1 MSWIRGFAPL
11 LALLCTA
18 TIALADGL
26 SSPADPAL
34 SGFSAAR
41 LMRIGAWLQAKAD
54 TLTPSD
60 PVIPGAVVAIAR
72 QGRLAYLQA
81 IGFQDRAK
89 TIPMRA
95 NSIFWIASMTKP
107 VTSVAAM
114 ILVDEDKLELDAP
127 VARYLP
133 EVGAMQVARP
143 EEGGSLA
150 LEPPRRAMSV
160 RDLLRHTSGLIYPGM
175 DFADPGPASE
185 AIHALYNSKQIFRG
199 DRTLADFVAGLAA
212 YPLAHQPGEVWEYSW
227 GADVLARV
235 VEVASGEPFDE
246 FLQTRIFDPLK
257 MVDTGFF
264 VPADKLDRLVDEPVE
279 RDPRFDISKPRKLL
293 SGGGGLAS
301 TAPDYL
307 RFCEMLLNGGE
318 LDGARILSPQAVAA
332 MTADAMPAGIHFAG
346 SLVGPKHGTSWGLGF
361 EIRTDPITSYAP
373 GSIGSFRWSG
383 VWGTYFWVDP
393 AEKLAVVQMIQAAPG
408 AAGEAFSAIRRLAY
422 GALAI
427 PDHSEPQAS
436 QVAAPPQALG
446 AYEGFYTFGRST
458 SVRDPDGSV
467 FSPFGG
473 IGADVGRVGGEIRVL
488 RALARSP
495 AARAGLRAG
504 DVVTAIDGVA
514 TAGLDI
520 DAIVA
525 RLRGAPGTEAALEV
539 RRVGVEGSNR
549 IVVVRGLIHPQ
560 GVDVDIRLGADG
572 LIAEAN
578 GLWPI
583 LDFDLGKPVPLAPIA
598 KDEFRASGDDR
609 THFQFVRDAEGKIV
623 GAILDPGP
631 DELRGVRID

>member
-1 MSWIRGFAPL
+1 M
-11 LALLCTA
+11 A
-18 TIALADGL
+18 TVALADEL
-26 SSPADPAL
+26 SGPADPRL

-54 TLTPSD
+54 ALKPTD
-60 PVIPGAVVAIAR
+60 PVIPGAVVAIGR

-81 IGFQDRAK
+81 VGFQDRAK

-107 VTSVAAM
+107 VTSVAVM
-114 ILVDEDKLELDAP
+114 ILVDEGKLELDAP

-143 EEGGSLA
+143 DEKGGYA
-150 LEPPRRAMSV
+150 LEAPHRAMTV

-185 AIHALYNSKQIFRG
+185 AIHALYNSKPIFES
-199 DRTLADFVAGLAA
+199 DSTLADFVAGVAA

-235 VEVASGEPFDE
+235 VEVASGERFDE
-246 FLQTRIFDPLK
+246 FLQTRIFGPLK

-264 VPADKLDRLVDEPVE
+264 VPADKLDRLVDQPGD
-279 RDPRFDISKPRKLL
+279 RRSPRFDISRSRKLL

-301 TAPDYL
+301 TALDYL
-307 RFCEMLLNGGE
+307 RFCQMLLNSGE
-318 LDGARILSPQAVAA
+318 LDGARILSPQAVVA
-332 MTADAMPAGIHFAG
+332 MTVDAMPPGVHFAG
-346 SLVGPKHGTSWGLGF
+346 SLVGPKYGTSWGLGF
-361 EIRTDPITSYAP
+361 EIRTDPITSHAP
-373 GSIGSFRWSG
+373 GSVGSFRWSG
-383 VWGTYFWVDP
+383 VWGTHFWVDP
-393 AEKLAVVQMIQAAPG
+393 AEKLAVVQMVQADPG
-408 AAGEAFSAIRRLAY
+408 AVGETFLAIRRLAY

-427 PDHSEPQAS
+427 PDDRSKPLAS
-436 QVAAPPQALG
+436 KAATSPEALG

-458 SVRDPDGSV
+458 SRHDPDRPA
-467 FSPFGG
+467 PFGG
-473 IGADVGRVGGEIRVL
+473 IGADIGRVGGELKVL
-488 RALARSP
+488 GALARSP
-495 AARAGLRAG
+495 AARAGLRTG
-504 DVVTAIDGVA
+504 DVVSAVDGVA
-514 TAGLDI
+514 TAGLDV
-520 DAIVA
+520 DAIIA
-525 RLRGAPGTEAALEV
+525 RLRGAPGTEVALDV
-539 RRVGVEGSNR
+539 RRAGAEGSNR
-549 IVVVRGLIHPQ
+549 IVVVRGLIQPQ

-583 LDFDLGKPVPLAPIA
+583 LDFDLDKPVSLAPIA
-598 KDEFRASGDDR
+598 TDEFRASGDDQ
-609 THFQFVRDAEGKIV
+609 THIQFVRDAEGKIV